1 MTTHSPRT
9 RRRTVSIIAATL
21 LLGAMIRPVLAD
33 RPSAPHLLPISTV
46 ALVSVTDAPEMAEK
60 FMNTSL
66 GRMSQDPQLK
76 PLLEHL
82 YGAVV
87 EATAALK
94 DQVGLT
100 LPELLAIPQGEL
112 TIALVAPEE
121 GTPAVVVL
129 LDAGNQ
135 LSNARKL
142 LKRGT
147 DALDESPAVR
157 SEKTVSGTKIVIYD
171 NVGPQRGQA
180 AYFEKDDTIVAATN
194 AAVLEQILKV
204 WNGGKGDTLAD
215 NQTYTTIMS
224 RCRGEKD
231 ERPQLIGYVDP
242 IGIMRSIAQGN
253 TQMQLALLT
262 LPALGL
268 DGLSG
273 IGGSVILDTEQFDS
287 IMHLHV
293 LLESPRTGVLKMI
306 AFEPGEVTPEAW
318 VPADVASYTSL
329 NWNIE
334 KTYKSLATVYDSF
347 SGEGALAKELERRI
361 LGPTG
366 IDFEKEFLQALD
378 GRITMI
384 TRIERPIR
392 LGSQAT
398 LVGLKLADKPS
409 IEKVLEKVYKLP
421 NSNLTRETY
430 AGKKYLRVDPPQF
443 REIPPD
449 QRPPMPSFGIVGD
462 YLMVT
467 NQASLLE
474 KVIATSAGGSN
485 SLAKELD
492 FKLIASKIKRQAG
505 GATPALVSFNRPEE
519 IMAMLYELAVAE
531 NTRTRLA
538 SAGENNPFLRSVDQA
553 LKENPLPPFAVIRQY
568 LAPGGAMLVDDETGI
583 HYTAFALRRKAD

>member
-1 MTTHSPRT
+1 MTANSPRL
-9 RRRTVSIIAATL
+9 RHRTATIVAVTL
-21 LLGAMIRPVLAD
+21 LLGALNRPVLAD

-46 ALVSVTDAPEMAEK
+46 AVVSVADAPEMAEK

-87 EATAALK
+87 EATAVLK
-94 DQVGLT
+94 EQVGLT
-100 LPELLAIPQGEL
+100 LTELLAIPQGEL
-112 TIALVAPEE
+112 TLALVAPEE
-121 GTPAVVVL
+121 GPPAVVVL

-171 NVGPQRGQA
+171 NVGPQRRQA
-180 AYFEKDDTIVAATN
+180 AYFEKDDTIVAATDVG
-194 AAVLEQILKV
+194 VLEQMLKV
-204 WNGGKGDTLAD
+204 WDGGKGDTLAD
-215 NQTYTTIMS
+215 NQNFTAIMS
-224 RCRGEKD
+224 RCRGEND

-253 TQMQLALLT
+253 TQMQLALIA

-287 IMHLHV
+287 ILHVHV

-306 AFEPGEVTPEAW
+306 AFESGEAKPEDW
-318 VPADVASYTSL
+318 VPADVASYTTL
-329 NWNIE
+329 HWNIE
-334 KTYKSLATVYDSF
+334 KTYKSLAVVYDSF
-347 SGEGALAKELERRI
+347 NGEGALAKELERRI

-398 LVGLKLADKPS
+398 LVGLKLADKAS
-409 IEKVLEKVYKLP
+409 IEKALEKVFKLP
-421 NSNLTRETY
+421 DSNLTRETY
-430 AGKKYLRVDPPQF
+430 AGKKYFRVDRPRF
-443 REIPPD
+443 REMPPE
-449 QRPPMPSFGIVGD
+449 QRPPQPSFGIVGD

-474 KVIATSAGGSN
+474 KVIATAADGSN

-492 FKLIASKIKRQAG
+492 FKLIAGKIQRQAG

-519 IMAMLYELAVAE
+519 IMAMLYELAIAE

-538 SAGENNPFLRSVDQA
+538 AAGENNPFLRSVDKA

-568 LAPGGAMLVDDETGI
+568 LAPGGAMVVDDETGI
-583 HYTAFALRRKAD
+583 HYTAFSLRRTAE

>member
-1 MTTHSPRT
+1 MAANPPRL
-9 RRRTVSIIAATL
+9 RRRTVAIFAATL
-21 LLGAMIRPVLAD
+21 IVGVLSRPAWAD

-46 ALVSVTDAPEMAEK
+46 AVVSVTDAPEMAEK

-112 TIALVAPEE
+112 TVALVAPEE
-121 GTPAVVVL
+121 GPPAAVVL

-142 LKRGT
+142 LERGT
-147 DALDESPAVR
+147 DALDQSPAVR
-157 SEKTVSGTKIVIYD
+157 SEKTVSGTEIVIYD

-180 AYFEKDDTIVAATN
+180 AYFEKDDTIVAATDVG
-194 AAVLEQILKV
+194 VLEGMLKV
-204 WNGGKGDTLAD
+204 WDGGKGDTLSD
-215 NQTYTTIMS
+215 NQNFAAIMS

-242 IGIMRSIAQGN
+242 VGIMRSIAQDN
-253 TQMQLALLT
+253 TQMQLALIA

-287 IMHLHV
+287 ILHVHV

-306 AFEPGEVTPEAW
+306 AFEPGEAKPENW
-318 VPADVASYTSL
+318 VPADVASYTTL
-329 NWNIE
+329 HWNIE
-334 KTYKSLATVYDSF
+334 KTYKSLAVVYDSF
-347 SGEGALAKELERRI
+347 NGEGALAQELERRI

-366 IDFEKEFLQALD
+366 VDFEKEFLQALD

-384 TRIERPIR
+384 TRIERPVTLR
-392 LGSQAT
+392 SRGV
-398 LVGLKLADKPS
+398 LVGLKLADKAS

-421 NSNLTRETY
+421 DSNVTRETY
-430 AGKKYLRVDPPQF
+430 AGKKYFRVDPPRF
-443 REIPPD
+443 REMPPE
-449 QRPPMPSFGIVGD
+449 QRPPMPAFGIVGD

-474 KVIATSAGGSN
+474 KVIATSAGSS

-492 FKLIASKIKRQAG
+492 FKLIAAKIQRQAG

-519 IMAMLYELAVAE
+519 FLAMLYELAIAE

-538 SAGENNPFLRSVDQA
+538 AAGENNPFLRSVDKA
-553 LKENPLPPFAVIRQY
+553 LKDNPLPPFAVIRQY

-583 HYTAFALRRKAD
+583 HYTAFALRRAAE